1 MLDEPKCE
9 ADRQPLGVR
18 RAAQPGTDQL
28 KLLATAWPVVEL
40 ARWLQRHAMPR
51 NARRFFAGLARTDGP
66 YCPSRMSAGSNQD
79 IGDRLVPNQS
89 GDPLESRGDRLSSDF
104 DDPLL
109 RRIAGADE
117 PPVDTP
123 AIGTVLDGKY
133 RLERI
138 LGRGGMGIV
147 FAAQNVAADREV
159 AVKWMLRRGDGG
171 ELRRRFALEARA
183 AGRIRH
189 PNVVDIYDV

>member
-1 MLDEPKCE
+1 
-9 ADRQPLGVR
+9 
-18 RAAQPGTDQL
+18 
-28 KLLATAWPVVEL
+28 
-40 ARWLQRHAMPR
+40 
-51 NARRFFAGLARTDGP
+51 
-66 YCPSRMSAGSNQD
+66 MSAGSNQD

-159 AVKWMLRRGDGG
+159 AVKWMLRRGDVG

-183 AGRIRH
+183 AGRIQVKFVLFRGL
-189 PNVVDIYDV
+189 